1 GFRDIGL
8 DRFPEIE
15 FPIISVTTV
24 LPGASPEIIDASVTN
39 LIESAVNSVP
49 GIDYIQS
56 SSSTSTSNVVVTF
69 KLAKDID
76 VAFNEVQAKVNQTLR
91 ELPHGAAPTVMA
103 KIEACASAV
112 MSVTLHGYSTLQQ
125 LNQYANIVIRKP
137 LETID
142 CSVKV
147 QVGGAR

>member
-1 GFRDIGL
+1 MTLPELSIRLHVLAWMISAVMVLFGLIGFRDIGL

-56 SSSTSTSNVVVTF
+56 SSSPSTSNVVVTF

-76 VAFNEVQAKVNQTLR
+76 VDFNEVQAKVNQTLR
-91 ELPHGAAPTVMA
+91 EQIGRAACRRILFDTVFR
-103 KIEACASAV
+103 
-112 MSVTLHGYSTLQQ
+112 H
-125 LNQYANIVIRKP
+125 N
-137 LETID
+137 
-142 CSVKV
+142 
-147 QVGGAR
+147 

>member
-1 GFRDIGL
+1 MTLPELSIRRHVLAWMISAVMVLFGLIGFRDIGL

-56 SSSTSTSNVVVTF
+56 TMTSMAREPSPTVGSISLILASTSSSGR
-69 KLAKDID
+69 AG
-76 VAFNEVQAKVNQTLR
+76 TLR
-91 ELPHGAAPTVMA
+91 
-103 KIEACASAV
+103 
-112 MSVTLHGYSTLQQ
+112 
-125 LNQYANIVIRKP
+125 
-137 LETID
+137 
-142 CSVKV
+142 
-147 QVGGAR
+147 

>member
-1 GFRDIGL
+1 MTLPELSIRRHVLAWMISAVMVLFGLIGFRDIGL

-56 SSSTSTSNVVVTF
+56 SSSPSTSNVVVTF

-91 ELPHGAAPTVMA
+91 ELPLDAEPPVVA
-103 KIEACASAV
+103 KIERAEERRV
-112 MSVTLHGYSTLQQ
+112 G
-125 LNQYANIVIRKP
+125 R
-137 LETID
+137 D
-142 CSVKV
+142 GR
-147 QVGGAR
+147 VGG

>member
-1 GFRDIGL
+1 MTLPELSIRRHVLAWMISAVMVLFGLIGFRDIGL

-56 SSSTSTSNVVVTF
+56 SSSPSTSNVVVTF
-69 KLAKDID
+69 NLTKKIDLSFYDVSDKITQSLLDVRLLADHK
-76 VAFNEVQAKVNQTLR
+76 
-91 ELPHGAAPTVMA
+91 M
-103 KIEACASAV
+103 
-112 MSVTLHGYSTLQQ
+112 
-125 LNQYANIVIRKP
+125 
-137 LETID
+137 
-142 CSVKV
+142 
-147 QVGGAR
+147 